1 MGWLVPKEYCSKSD
15 PLVPSDEVQNGFSNI
30 ESGLKEF
37 SLSCLLEDDDEEREI
52 LPHFISSAQDIKSIF
67 KLSHNTGTEISLRVN
82 KIGDTLL
89 LSKVKPE
96 AANL

>member
-1 MGWLVPKEYCSKSD
+1 
-15 PLVPSDEVQNGFSNI
+15 
-30 ESGLKEF
+30 LKEF
-37 SLSCLLEDDDEEREI
+37 TLSCLLEDDDDEREFF
-52 LPHFISSAQDIKSIF
+52 PHFISSAQDMKSVF
-67 KLSHNTGTEISLRVN
+67 KLSHNQNTEISLRVN